1 MLIIAGIFIAV
12 IAALGFFLT
21 RPSTSGNVQDEKNQP
36 DKTETVTQ
44 DAINRD
50 TAVNSPDTALIKK
63 PADSVATVKTTDSTT
78 VNTDSV
84 KQLTLNVFSPDQ
96 LGGYGKRCS
105 YFIKGQRGQVL
116 FFISGGSGF
125 IRTNENTIELK
136 RKRKGT
142 DVAVFGNNEYEATIR
157 IDGLSGSEK
166 EWLASC
172 TLIVKDIVHNTSSR
186 HKVYSS
192 CIEL

>member
-12 IAALGFFLT
+12 IAAAGFFLS
-21 RPSTSGNVQDEKNQP
+21 RPSSSANVQEEKDQP
-36 DKTETVTQ
+36 EKTETVSQ
-44 DAINRD
+44 DVTNRD
-50 TAVNSPDTALIKK
+50 TVVNSPDTALLQK
-63 PADSVATVKTTDSTT
+63 PADTSLAVKRPDSVTT
-78 VNTDSV
+78 NTDTI
-84 KQLTLNVFSPDQ
+84 KPLALNVFSPDQ

-125 IRTNENTIELK
+125 IRTNDNTIELK

-142 DVAVFGNNEYEATIR
+142 DVAVFGSNDYEAIIR